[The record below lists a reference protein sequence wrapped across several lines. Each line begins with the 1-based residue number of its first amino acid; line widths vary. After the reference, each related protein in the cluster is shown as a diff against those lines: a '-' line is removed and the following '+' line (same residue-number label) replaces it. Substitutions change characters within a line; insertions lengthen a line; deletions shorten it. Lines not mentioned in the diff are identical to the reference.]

1 MSSWNTYYL
10 MFTIFPWRTPINRT
24 LSTGQA
30 KLFKVPMPSKMSCC
44 WYSLLFIPQITKET
58 MNSKYLSFDLFIF
71 CTLWSPLH
79 ECSVNDSRLN
89 IDCLVLVSCSNKL
102 TKPLKILQSHL
113 KSWRRG
119 RGTKSYSPIIY
130 YMQETRIL
138 KILEISKYESCVLL
152 RPHY

>member
-1 MSSWNTYYL
+1 
-10 MFTIFPWRTPINRT
+10 MFTTSPARTPIIRT
-24 LSTGQA
+24 LSTGQT
-30 KLFKVPMPSKMSCC
+30 KLFKVPMPWKMSCC
-44 WYSLLFIPQITKET
+44 WYAQLFIPQIKKGM
-58 MNSKYLSFDLFIF
+58 MNSKYLSFDLFIYF
-71 CTLWSPLH
+71 FTLWSPLQ

-89 IDCLVLVSCSNKL
+89 IHCLVLVSCSNKL

-119 RGTKSYSPIIY
+119 RGTKSYNPIIY

>member
-1 MSSWNTYYL
+1 MED
-10 MFTIFPWRTPINRT
+10 
-24 LSTGQA
+24 G
-30 KLFKVPMPSKMSCC
+30 C
-44 WYSLLFIPQITKET
+44 WYALLFIPQIKKGM
-58 MNSKYLSFDLFIF
+58 MNSKYLSFDLFIYF
-71 CTLWSPLH
+71 FTLWSPLH

-89 IDCLVLVSCSNKL
+89 IHYLVLVSCSNKL

-138 KILEISKYESCVLL
+138 KILEISMYESCVLL
-152 RPHY
+152 RPRY